1 MWPRAMTEPG
11 VRAAPGPASVLF
23 PSVHLFP
30 GSEIGRLRP
39 GPRRP
44 VETLQTAP
52 SPIQRRG
59 GKRSLGPAHQAHTAE
74 HGALAGPRREPPHR
88 RPATAAAWPTRTPLR
103 THGAGREDDARPV
116 VKETQRAALIG
127 AELRSGPSSP
137 PTDFWAAGTL
147 FPDGPLRFP
156 RQRRPGSSSFGP
168 FGAPAPSRG
177 RVGGARARAR
187 AKTRMCALW
196 EM

>member
-30 GSEIGRLRP
+30 GSEMGRLRP

-74 HGALAGPRREPPHR
+74 HGALASPRREPP
-88 RPATAAAWPTRTPLR
+88 P
-103 THGAGREDDARPV
+103 EARH
-116 VKETQRAALIG
+116 
-127 AELRSGPSSP
+127 
-137 PTDFWAAGTL
+137 
-147 FPDGPLRFP
+147 
-156 RQRRPGSSSFGP
+156 
-168 FGAPAPSRG
+168 RG
-177 RVGGARARAR
+177 RVANSNPAAYAWGG
-187 AKTRMCALW
+187 
-196 EM
+196 EGG